1 MRLNRKILKI
11 KKLKKI
17 KKKIVCLTAYS
28 KPIAKILDK
37 YCDIILIGDSV
48 ATAFYGMKNTRNI
61 NLETMINHGISV
73 KKNVNQSVVVFDM
86 PHNTYRT
93 IIEAKKNVKRVF
105 KKTRCDAVKLESNK
119 KNFKIINSL
128 VKSGFPVMGHMG
140 YTPQYKKKFKP
151 EGIKEADFKK
161 LIEEAKEIENA
172 GAFSIVLECISK
184 KVAKKITHSIKIPTI
199 GIGSSDLCDGQIL
212 VTDDLIGLSGF
223 YPKFVKKYLDLSLI
237 IGKTVKMYA
246 NDVRRKKFPKK
257 NNSYF

>member
-93 IIEAKKNVKRVF
+93 IIEAKKRLINRQTESEKSLKKRI
-105 KKTRCDAVKLESNK
+105 KKMESELKFAKNMDVQLVNDDLEITK
-119 KNFKIINSL
+119 KIL
-128 VKSGFPVMGHMG
+128 YTHVKSFL
-140 YTPQYKKKFKP
+140 TK
-151 EGIKEADFKK
+151 
-161 LIEEAKEIENA
+161 
-172 GAFSIVLECISK
+172 
-184 KVAKKITHSIKIPTI
+184 
-199 GIGSSDLCDGQIL
+199 
-212 VTDDLIGLSGF
+212 
-223 YPKFVKKYLDLSLI
+223 
-237 IGKTVKMYA
+237 
-246 NDVRRKKFPKK
+246 
-257 NNSYF
+257 